1 MLLFASK
8 PSVHLGFISQSVLWC
23 ERSRLYTGIFVSYLP
38 FCTFCVLISLL
49 LPLSLFSLLTLF
61 FLVSHLLTSKW
72 LELKLCL
79 LSVQPPSQ
87 AEKQRLEEA
96 LNAAQEEEGSLAA
109 AKRALEVR
117 LDEAQRGLARMGQEQ
132 QALNRALEEEAKQ
145 REALRRGKAELEE
158 QKRLLDRTVD
168 RLNKEVGHG
177 VAWAQEEAPL
187 VQKLAL
193 GDGVDVGQ
201 NMCCLLSS
209 STLLGRPRSNLQRV
223 ASFLPPR
230 SAASLPPIS
239 YSLMVWIL
247 GNIFWNS
254 PLEIDKT

>member
-1 MLLFASK
+1 MARAQAL
-8 PSVHLGFISQSVLWC
+8 PSLG
-23 ERSRLYTGIFVSYLP
+23 P
-38 FCTFCVLISLL
+38 
-49 LPLSLFSLLTLF
+49 LPL
-61 FLVSHLLTSKW
+61 
-72 LELKLCL
+72 
-79 LSVQPPSQ
+79 SQ

-177 VAWAQEEAPL
+177 APGL
-187 VQKLAL
+187 WKRP
-193 GDGVDVGQ
+193 
-201 NMCCLLSS
+201 SS
-209 STLLGRPRSNLQRV
+209 FR
-223 ASFLPPR
+223 
-230 SAASLPPIS
+230 SLP
-239 YSLMVWIL
+239 
-247 GNIFWNS
+247 GG
-254 PLEIDKT
+254 TG